1 MSKKIVGI
9 WYRYDDMT
17 IDYVDSVSEISAT
30 SVISFRWFN
39 TALTKFKGYWNRVD
53 D

>member
-17 IDYVDSVSEISAT
+17 IDYIDSVSEISAT
-30 SVISFRWFN
+30 SVINFTWVK
-39 TALTKFKGYWNRVD
+39 TALTKLKLYLS
-53 D
+53 